1 MSPRPRT
8 VDDAAILMAASR
20 VISRVGPSRVTL
32 ADIGREIGLSPAA
45 LVQRF
50 GSKRG
55 LMLAMSRQAAASV
68 DGCFAAVRVAHPG
81 PLDAFVA
88 AALEMTRY
96 VQTPEEVANHL
107 SFLQL
112 DLSDPEFYELMRES
126 SQRIEAGYRQLLDE
140 AVASGALIR
149 CDTTRLARAVGA
161 MAGGSLLGWAV
172 ARKGTAESWV
182 RRDLETLLGPYR
194 RTAANER
201 SKRPRSKRK

>member
-8 VDDAAILMAASR
+8 VDDVAIVMAASR
-20 VISRVGPSRVTL
+20 VIARLGPKRVTL

-55 LMLAMSRQAAASV
+55 LLLAMSRQAVASV
-68 DGCFAAVRVAHPG
+68 DGCFAAVRVAHPS

-96 VQTPEEVANHL
+96 VQTPQEVANHL
-107 SFLQL
+107 SYLQQ

-126 SQRIEAGYRQLLDE
+126 SQRIEAGYRRLLDE
-140 AVASGALIR
+140 AVASGALVR
-149 CDTTRLARAVGA
+149 CDTARLARAVGA
-161 MAGGSLLGWAV
+161 LAGGSLLGWAV

-182 RRDLETLLGPYR
+182 RRDLEMLLDPYR
-194 RTAANER
+194 KPFTRARRVT
-201 SKRPRSKRK
+201 RPRSRS